1 MKTTNERGLF
11 DEEIRLAKLSI
22 KGDPL
27 EKLNDHIHWRMFE
40 PILQGVFAH
49 EAKGPGGRPPY
60 DYVMMFKVLI
70 LQRYYGLSDGQTE
83 YQITDRLSFM
93 RFLGLGLADR
103 VPDEKTVWLFRE
115 ALTKAKAIEKLFALF
130 GASLEDQG
138 LIAHEGQI
146 IDASFVEVPRQRNRR
161 EENKEIKAGN
171 IPAAW
176 KEKPAMLRQ
185 KDTDARWTKKNKE
198 VYYGYK
204 DHVNICRRSK
214 VITSYCT
221 SDASVHDSQVV
232 SMLVEQS
239 DVRQDLYADSAYSG
253 LPIQQLIEKHG
264 MVSCI
269 HEKGYRGK
277 PLTEEQ
283 KLCNTEKSR
292 IRARVEHV
300 FGFMENSMHGLWI
313 RCIGKP
319 RAHGII
325 GLINLTYNMFR
336 FLHLRPA

>member
-1 MKTTNERGLF
+1 MKTSNERGLF
-11 DEEIRLAKLSI
+11 DEEIRLEKLSV

-27 EKLNDHIHWRMFE
+27 EKLNECIPWRMFE
-40 PILQGVFAH
+40 PILQDVFAH

-60 DYVMMFKVLI
+60 EYVMMFKVLI

-103 VPDEKTVWLFRE
+103 IPDEKTVWLFRE
-115 ALTKAKAIEKLFALF
+115 ALTKAKAIEKLFELF
-130 GASLEDQG
+130 GSYLENQG

-171 IPAAW
+171 VPAAW

-185 KDTDARWTKKNKE
+185 KDTDARWAKKNKE
-198 VYYGYK
+198 RHYGYK
-204 DHVNICRRSK
+204 NHVKICKRSK
-214 VITSYCT
+214 LIETYGT
-221 SDASVHDSQVV
+221 TDASVHDSQAV
-232 SMLVEQS
+232 SLLVEQS
-239 DVRQDLYADSAYSG
+239 NEHQELYADSAYSG
-253 LPIQQLIEKHG
+253 EPLQRVLEKHG
-264 MVSCI
+264 MVSRI

-300 FGFMENSMHGLWI
+300 FGFIENSMHGLWI
-313 RCIGKP
+313 RCIGKQ
-319 RAHGII
+319 RAHGIV
-325 GLINLTYNMFR
+325 GLINLTYNLFR